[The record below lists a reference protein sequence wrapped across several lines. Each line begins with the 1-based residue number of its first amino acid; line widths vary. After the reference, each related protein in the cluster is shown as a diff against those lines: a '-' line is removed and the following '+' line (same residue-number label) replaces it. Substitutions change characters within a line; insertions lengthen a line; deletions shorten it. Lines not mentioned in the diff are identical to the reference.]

1 MRCEQEEEEI
11 VDILEHIHQYV
22 PKLDNGQYYP
32 LFFEGDQVTRERA
45 SGAQD
50 AKLQSDEEGK
60 KLLGVLPQ
68 VLDWH
73 ALVTF
78 YQVWSIITHT

>member
-1 MRCEQEEEEI
+1 MKSEQRGEEM
-11 VDILEHIHQYV
+11 VDLLQHIHQYV
-22 PKLDNGQYYP
+22 PMFEPGQYYP
-32 LFFEGDQVTRERA
+32 IFFDGDEMTRERA

-60 KLLGVLPQ
+60 KLIPEAA
-68 VLDWH
+68 DWH

-78 YQVWSIITHT
+78 YQVLYIYILSI